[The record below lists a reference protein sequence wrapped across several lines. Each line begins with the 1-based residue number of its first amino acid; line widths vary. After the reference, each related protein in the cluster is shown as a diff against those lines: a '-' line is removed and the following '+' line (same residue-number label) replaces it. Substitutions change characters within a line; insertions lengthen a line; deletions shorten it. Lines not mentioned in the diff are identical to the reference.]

1 MYKIYMSCTK
11 HLDWSGV
18 IFLQYDLISRF
29 HKLTKY
35 VQIITAT
42 LIVKKYLTKITL
54 KYEIMKKFCIMSFMS
69 QDNDCFQHNI
79 GVFQM

>member
-1 MYKIYMSCTK
+1 MSCTK
-11 HLDWSGV
+11 RLYWSGV

-42 LIVKKYLTKITL
+42 LIVDENNHK
-54 KYEIMKKFCIMSFMS
+54 
-69 QDNDCFQHNI
+69 
-79 GVFQM
+79 V